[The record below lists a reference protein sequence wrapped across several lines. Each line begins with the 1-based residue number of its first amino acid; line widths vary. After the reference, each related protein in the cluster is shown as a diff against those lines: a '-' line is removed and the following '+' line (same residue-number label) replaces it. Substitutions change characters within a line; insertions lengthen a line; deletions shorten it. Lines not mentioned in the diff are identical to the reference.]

1 MLSLNLVM
9 QATCGGNCCGA
20 GWFYCLMVSL
30 GVGFVP
36 QLITRGDI
44 RKMHGMQV
52 HCPILYQ
59 SSTASKPK
67 TS

>member
-1 MLSLNLVM
+1 M
-9 QATCGGNCCGA
+9 QATCGGNGCGA

-44 RKMHGMQV
+44 RKQHGMQV
-52 HCPILYQ
+52 NLLHVTLSTQFCPDAVLH
-59 SSTASKPK
+59 T
-67 TS
+67 